1 MNKLELHKM
10 LQRKAGDLMQRCGGQ
25 NVHTNLISNYTFA
38 CWFIRLESLD
48 NQGRELTVYLL
59 VAESPALNSLSS
71 SSNSQ
76 SPTSS
81 VE

>member
-1 MNKLELHKM
+1 MSH
-10 LQRKAGDLMQRCGGQ
+10 A
-25 NVHTNLISNYTFA
+25 NLNSNYTFA